1 MSNIDEK
8 ILTEGVF
15 RSFVKIFNR
24 RTKTLTRQVRKIE
37 KTNMKK
43 LWFERVLALISFQ
56 QLSLYKPADNGC

>member
-1 MSNIDEK
+1 VSNIDEK